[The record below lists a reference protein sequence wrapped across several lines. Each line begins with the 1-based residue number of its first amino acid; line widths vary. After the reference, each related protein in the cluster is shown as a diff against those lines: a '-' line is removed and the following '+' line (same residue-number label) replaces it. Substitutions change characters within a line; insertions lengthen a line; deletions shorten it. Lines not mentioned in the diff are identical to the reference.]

1 MDKWGDEKQLPMN
14 INSNDDDNYP
24 FVLSD
29 GVTIYYASKG
39 NGSLGGYDLFVTR
52 YNINS
57 DTYLA
62 PEQLSMPFNSPFN
75 DYMMVYDETKELG
88 WFVSDRFQ
96 PEDKVCVYL
105 FIPNNE
111 HSRVES
117 EDIEMKR
124 ARAAITSIQDSWKP
138 GSDYS
143 NLIELAHKEIPY
155 GEAKI
160 EKDFEFVINNSLVYY
175 KLDDIKSPEA
185 KSYYGKVVSLNKQI
199 KELNDKLADLR
210 ASYSSGN
217 SAKKEQLKP
226 AILEAEEQL
235 NSLLDQPEELEKKA
249 RNTEINYLKS
259 NR

>member
-1 MDKWGDEKQLPMN
+1 M
-14 INSNDDDNYP
+14 
-24 FVLSD
+24 
-29 GVTIYYASKG
+29 
-39 NGSLGGYDLFVTR
+39 
-52 YNINS
+52 
-57 DTYLA
+57 
-62 PEQLSMPFNSPFN
+62 
-75 DYMMVYDETKELG
+75 
-88 WFVSDRFQ
+88 
-96 PEDKVCVYL
+96 
-105 FIPNNE
+105 
-111 HSRVES
+111 ES

-143 NLIELAHKEIPY
+143 NLVELAHKEIPY

>member
-1 MDKWGDEKQLPMN
+1 
-14 INSNDDDNYP
+14 
-24 FVLSD
+24 
-29 GVTIYYASKG
+29 
-39 NGSLGGYDLFVTR
+39 
-52 YNINS
+52 
-57 DTYLA
+57 
-62 PEQLSMPFNSPFN
+62 
-75 DYMMVYDETKELG
+75 
-88 WFVSDRFQ
+88 
-96 PEDKVCVYL
+96 
-105 FIPNNE
+105 
-111 HSRVES
+111 
-117 EDIEMKR
+117 MKR

-160 EKDFEFVINNSLVYY
+160 EKDFEFVRNNSLVYY

-199 KELNDKLADLR
+199 KELNDRLADLR